1 MTDFNPASCDQDH
14 NHDLET
20 DVELSFDQLTQL
32 NGGFNM
38 DWLFKGT
45 KIAAITTGTA
55 SLPFKLLNKAHKFA
69 RYEIA
74 PTLAWKLNWRI

>member
-20 DVELSFDQLTQL
+20 DVELSFDQLTQI

-38 DWLFKGT
+38 DWLFQGT
-45 KIAAITTGTA
+45 KIAAVTTGTA